1 MHFTFDSIMYILHM
15 VLSESNKHIEVAGL
29 NITYSVNS
37 HITWSREPDNP
48 VIFVNAGG
56 EALKEEG
63 NLGFQVQPD
72 SFFHGGDV
80 LRTDE
85 TITEGGDIPSLYQ
98 SARVGNFC
106 YLFNSLSPGDYF
118 VDLHFAEIINTNGP
132 RGMRLFDVFMQEEKA
147 SKHK

>member
-1 MHFTFDSIMYILHM
+1 M
-15 VLSESNKHIEVAGL
+15 VLWESNKHIEVAGL
-29 NITYSVNS
+29 NTTYSVNS
-37 HITWSREPDNP
+37 HITWSCEPDNP

-85 TITEGGDIPSLYQ
+85 TIAEGGDIPSLYQ

-106 YLFNSLSPGDYF
+106 YSFNSLSPGDYF
-118 VDLHFAEIINTNGP
+118 VDLHFAEIVNTNGP
-132 RGMRLFDVFMQEEKA
+132 RGMRVFDVFMQEEKA